1 MALFSRLGL
10 AAPIIAV
17 FSLLPLAAQA
27 QGASEAASGEL
38 EVVIEESFE
47 PGSGPTVRYFLRDH
61 GGRDMRELFFDLTPG
76 PGLSTGA
83 QVSVRGQ
90 ARGQGLAVE
99 SIEVLEEPA
108 AADQGAV
115 PSSTICPAGSEVRN
129 LVAVLIDFDT
139 DGDGVADRAAYPHD
153 PNAVEDTVFGAG
165 DSMTSLYRGSSN
177 DALCFEGV
185 VEGPI
190 TIDVSDPAIH
200 PDQSCQYYQWAYA
213 AEAQVSMSGYS
224 HRVFVLPHYSDISAC
239 SWAGVANVGCGSYCR
254 AWIAYGGPIVYIH
267 EVGHNL
273 SLAHASHDPENDGI
287 GNSSGEIYGD
297 QSDPMG
303 YANQRYYGFNA
314 GHHDQKGWA
323 TNNVTATGS
332 ATFDLFPLHLTP
344 AEAQA
349 ADPQG
354 QGLQMV
360 RIPRAEGG
368 YYYLSYRDDDGHDSG
383 LYSSYV
389 NGVSVHRYSGSG
401 YSNTYLIKRLSG
413 GGDCAGT
420 PGACFSDEATG
431 VNVRQVSQDGA
442 SAVVEVSY
450 GCVPGNPVVSVSPNE
465 TVVDDSVTS
474 LSFTASVTNMD
485 APASAC
491 ADTVT
496 FDLYVDGVYDSMLTL
511 AAGANGDIDFDY
523 VVPAGDGS
531 HTVTVLA
538 DDLDERVGQGQA
550 TVIVDGTAPDA
561 PASLVGEVKRKT
573 RVQLSWDAAGD
584 SGGSGVESY
593 LVYRD
598 NEPIAEVGCCGY
610 TDNGGSTG
618 TTYVYGV
625 SAVDRAGNVSAPTEV
640 TVTLGGKTTGGGGGG
655 GGNNGGGG
663 GRGKNR

>member
-1 MALFSRLGL
+1 MALYSRFALSGPL
-10 AAPIIAV
+10 IAV
-17 FSLLPLAAQA
+17 LSLLPLAAQA
-27 QGASEAASGEL
+27 QGASDVATGEL
-38 EVVIEESFE
+38 DVVIEESFE

-83 QVSVRGQ
+83 QVSVQGQ

-99 SIEVLEEPA
+99 AIEVLEAPA
-108 AADQGAV
+108 AAEAGAV

-129 LVAVLIDFDT
+129 LVAILIDFDT

-153 PNAVEDTVFGAG
+153 ANSVEDTVFGAG

-200 PDQSCQYYQWAYA
+200 PDQSCNYYQWAYA

-224 HRVFVLPHYSDISAC
+224 HRVFVLPHYSDIGAC

-254 AWIAYGGPIVYIH
+254 AWIAYSGPIVYIH

-332 ATFDLFPLHLTP
+332 ASFELFPLHLTP
-344 AEAQA
+344 GEAQA

-368 YYYLSYRDDDGHDSG
+368 YYYLSYRQAAGHDSG
-383 LYSSYV
+383 LYSSYT
-389 NGVSVHRYSGSG
+389 NGVSVHRYIGGG
-401 YSNTYLIKRLSG
+401 YSNTYLIKRLAG

-420 PGACFSDEATG
+420 PGACFSDETTG
-431 VNVRQVSQDGA
+431 VNVRQVSQNGA

-450 GCVPGNPVVSVSPNE
+450 GCVPGDPVVSVTPNE
-465 TVVDDSVTS
+465 TVVDGSGTS
-474 LSFTASVTNMD
+474 LPFTAWVTNTD
-485 APASAC
+485 TPASAC
-491 ADTVT
+491 PGNVI
-496 FDLYVDGVYDSMLTL
+496 FDIYVNGNYQTELTL
-511 AAGANGDIDFDY
+511 AAGASGDADFN
-523 VVPAGDGS
+523 VAMPAGDGS
-531 HTVTVLA
+531 TTVTVIA
-538 DDLDERVGQGQA
+538 DDLDQRVGQGQA
-550 TVIVDGTAPDA
+550 TIIVDSTDPDA
-561 PASLVGEVKRKT
+561 PGGLAGEVKRKT

-598 NEPIAEVGCCGY
+598 GAQIAEAGCCGY

-625 SAVDRAGNVSAPTEV
+625 SAVDRAGNVSAPAEV

-655 GGNNGGGG
+655 NGGGG
-663 GRGKNR
+663 GRGRNK